1 MAVSDWSTNPVN
13 NISINGYSLSGPYGH
28 VFAVM
33 MAELKAELDSIK
45 ASVTAVDTA
54 IGDWAT
60 ATPARTTKVKAAIE
74 ALEGAMGAWTT
85 EGRTTTVK
93 AAVEG
98 VEGEIGAW
106 TDTTETTTVKA
117 AIEALRPEGE

>member
-45 ASVTAVDTA
+45 ASITAVDTA

-60 ATPARTTKVKAAIE
+60 ATPARTTKVKEAIE
-74 ALEGAMGAWTT
+74 AAEVRVTALETAMGAWT
-85 EGRTTTVK
+85 
-93 AAVEG
+93 
-98 VEGEIGAW
+98 
-106 TDTTETTTVKA
+106 DTSETTAVKA
-117 AIEALRPEGE
+117 AIEALRPAGE

>member
-45 ASVTAVDTA
+45 ASITAVDTA
-54 IGDWAT
+54 IG
-60 ATPARTTKVKAAIE
+60 E
-74 ALEGAMGAWTT
+74 WTT
-85 EGRTTTVK
+85 ASPARTTTVK
-93 AAVEG
+93 AAIEVAETSIAG
-98 VEGEIGAW
+98 VQADIGAW
-106 TDTTETTTVKA
+106 TDTTEETTVKA
-117 AIEALRPEGE
+117 AIEDLRPAGE